1 MLEEASG
8 LEGAELIAAGRE
20 PATHQEERRIA
31 EMVERRLGGE
41 PIQYVLGSWS
51 FRGLD
56 LFVDHR
62 VLIPRPETELVVEI
76 ALEELARRG
85 ERRGASDPWTGS
97 SSRYPVADLGTGS
110 GAIALALVAELPD
123 AEIWATD
130 VDADALAVARANVAG
145 SGALGARV
153 RLAQGDWFTA
163 LPDTLRGTLRLVVS
177 NPPYVARRAWE
188 SLPAEVRD
196 HEPARALVSGESGLD
211 DVERLVAD
219 GREWLAPGGVLVVEI
234 GADQGGRAVAI
245 ARDAGYDAEVR
256 HDLVGHDRVLVT
268 HNKS

>member
-1 MLEEASG
+1 M
-8 LEGAELIAAGRE
+8 
-20 PATHQEERRIA
+20 
-31 EMVERRLGGE
+31 
-41 PIQYVLGSWS
+41 
-51 FRGLD
+51 
-56 LFVDHR
+56 
-62 VLIPRPETELVVEI
+62 
-76 ALEELARRG
+76 
-85 ERRGASDPWTGS
+85 
-97 SSRYPVADLGTGS
+97 
-110 GAIALALVAELPD
+110 
-123 AEIWATD
+123 
-130 VDADALAVARANVAG
+130 ARANVAG

-188 SLPAEVRD
+188 SLPTEVRD

-256 HDLVGHDRVLVT
+256 HDLVGHDRVLVAYVSDEGT
-268 HNKS
+268 RI